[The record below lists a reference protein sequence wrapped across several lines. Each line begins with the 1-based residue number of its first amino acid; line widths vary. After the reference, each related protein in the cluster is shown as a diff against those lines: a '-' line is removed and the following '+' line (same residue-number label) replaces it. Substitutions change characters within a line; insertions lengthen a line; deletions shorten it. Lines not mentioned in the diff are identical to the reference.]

1 MIAEQD
7 YSYHSMPPEFSN
19 VPYQIR
25 PLPQWGTRPTR
36 AVVSVIVNITQL
48 PVWVVRSLYWCAT
61 ILVKGMMLLW
71 GWVCA
76 ALRMMVR
83 WFVDGAVS
91 SVKKAVGGAA
101 NAVAGVQEV
110 AERVYA
116 DVPVQGVEVEAEE
129 LVIGMGMG
137 GMRDA
142 DIGEM
147 MDMEDIGDW
156 MQAGTGDAWEVPGM
170 GSDQVIF

>member
-1 MIAEQD
+1 
-7 YSYHSMPPEFSN
+7 
-19 VPYQIR
+19 
-25 PLPQWGTRPTR
+25 
-36 AVVSVIVNITQL
+36 
-48 PVWVVRSLYWCAT
+48 
-61 ILVKGMMLLW
+61 MLLW
-71 GWVCA
+71 GWVCV
-76 ALRMMVR
+76 ALRVVVR

-101 NAVAGVQEV
+101 NVVAGVQEV

-116 DVPVQGVEVEAEE
+116 DVPVEGVEVVEE
-129 LVIGMGMG
+129 VVMGMGAIG

-147 MDMEDIGDW
+147 IDIEDMGDW

-170 GSDQVIF
+170 GSDHVIF